1 VTAVWVLPGSEGLTI
16 VPCPHY
22 FFPAHQAESEGEAR
36 RDKAA
41 KQISRKVWLGSMGSI
56 SSQLILVYA
65 GVLTTLWTY
74 FSKRVQI
81 AIFVLE

>member
-1 VTAVWVLPGSEGLTI
+1 VWILPGSEGLTI
-16 VPCPHY
+16 VPFPHY
-22 FFPAHQAESEGEAR
+22 FFPAHQAESEG
-36 RDKAA
+36 KA
-41 KQISRKVWLGSMGSI
+41 KRQSSKTISRKVWLGSMGSI